1 MLVEV
6 QVVAPQWAATLVRQ
20 CREGGKELVQGQ
32 ADPSTFPIAF
42 LEQCCYQPASL
53 SSMPAFPSP
62 QSPKALLKMFLT
74 VREASQHQQG
84 HV

>member
-42 LEQCCYQPASL
+42 LEQCCYQACIPLLHASFSLTTVPKSTAENVPYRQGGKSAPA
-53 SSMPAFPSP
+53 
-62 QSPKALLKMFLT
+62 
-74 VREASQHQQG
+74 G
-84 HV
+84 